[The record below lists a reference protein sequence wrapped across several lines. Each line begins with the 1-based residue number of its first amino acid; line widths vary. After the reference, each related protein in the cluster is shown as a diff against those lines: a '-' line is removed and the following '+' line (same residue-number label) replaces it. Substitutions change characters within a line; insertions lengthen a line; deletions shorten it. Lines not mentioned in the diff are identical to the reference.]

1 LVFLLFATFVN
12 AQDIVLSQP
21 FMSGQLLSPASVG
34 NGLYKRRIK
43 GNLKAQMIGGNN
55 LYQTMVVG
63 MDTRFKSADE
73 NSKNYLGIGGQIVSD
88 QVNNGLMQSNYI
100 GLNLAYHIFI
110 DKYLYKDIALGF
122 GTVFAQTTLDKSK
135 LFFGDQYDYA
145 GGITSNGTMES
156 LPPYPSEVSAIAG
169 LLYTQHN
176 QEVFIQT
183 GVNASFFS
191 KPNITYS
198 ITNSATEY
206 SYQFFTNMEFPIL
219 STYSIALHGNMLYKK
234 VKNQYFIGATIGAP
248 ISNDEEN
255 LKRIYFGCFYRY
267 KEAVVPNIS
276 FISNQYIFGISY
288 DIYNPKNNGANLR
301 MSSIELTLS
310 ASFGVKKTDLFRTI
324 FD

>member
-1 LVFLLFATFVN
+1 LSFLLLTIFVN

-21 FMSGQLLSPASVG
+21 FMSGQFLSPASVG

-43 GNLKAQMIGGNN
+43 GNLKAQMIDGNN
-55 LYQTMVVG
+55 LYQTILVAI
-63 MDTRFKSADE
+63 DARFKSADE

-88 QVNNGLMQSNYI
+88 QVHNGLMQSNYI
-100 GLNLAYHIFI
+100 GLNLAYHIFL
-110 DKYLYKDIALGF
+110 DKDLYKTIALGF
-122 GTVFAQTTLDKSK
+122 GTVYAQTTLDKSK

-145 GGITSNGTMES
+145 GGITSNSTMEN

-169 LLYTQHN
+169 FLYTKHN
-176 QEVFIQT
+176 EAIFIQT
-183 GVNASFFS
+183 GGTASFFS

-206 SYQFFTNMEFPIL
+206 SYRFFTNMELPL
-219 STYSIALHGNMLYKK
+219 LNTYSIALHGNMLHKK
-234 VKNQYFIGATIGAP
+234 VKNQYFLGATIGAS
-248 ISNDEEN
+248 ISNDDEN

-267 KEAVVPNIS
+267 KEAFVPTIS
-276 FISNQYIFGISY
+276 FITNQYIFGISY
-288 DIYNPKNNGANLR
+288 DIYNPNNNGANIR

-310 ASFGVKKTDLFRTI
+310 ASFGGKKTNLFRTI

>member
-1 LVFLLFATFVN
+1 LLFTSFVN

-21 FMSGQLLSPASVG
+21 FMSGQFLSPASVG
-34 NGLYKRRIK
+34 NGLYSRRIK
-43 GNLKAQMIGGNN
+43 GNLKAQMIDGNN
-55 LYQTMVVG
+55 LYQTIVVG

-100 GLNLAYHIFI
+100 GLNLAYHIFL
-110 DKYLYKDIALGF
+110 DKDLYKDFALGF
-122 GTVFAQTTLDKSK
+122 GTIYAQTTLDKSK

-145 GGITSNGTMES
+145 GGITSNATMEN
-156 LPPYPSEVSAIAG
+156 LPPYPSEFSAIAG

-176 QEVFIQT
+176 EDAFIQT
-183 GVNASFFS
+183 GGTASFFS

-198 ITNSATEY
+198 ITNSAPEY
-206 SYQFFTNMEFPIL
+206 SYRFFANMELPL
-219 STYSIALHGNMLYKK
+219 LNTYSIALHGNMLHKK
-234 VKNQYFIGATIGAP
+234 VRNQYFLGATIGAP
-248 ISNDEEN
+248 IVRDDEN

-267 KEAVVPNIS
+267 KEAIVPTIS
-276 FISNQYIFGISY
+276 FISNQYIFGMSY
-288 DIYNPKNNGANLR
+288 DIYNPKNNAANLR

-310 ASFGVKKTDLFRTI
+310 ASFGRKKTNLFRTI

>member
-1 LVFLLFATFVN
+1 MFFTSFVN
-12 AQDIVLSQP
+12 VQDIVLSQP
-21 FMSGQLLSPASVG
+21 FMSGQFLSPASVG

-43 GNLKAQMIGGNN
+43 GNLKAQMIDGNN

-73 NSKNYLGIGGQIVSD
+73 NSKNYLGIGGQIISD
-88 QVNNGLMQSNYI
+88 QVKNGLMQSNYI

-110 DKYLYKDIALGF
+110 DKDLYKDIALGF
-122 GTVFAQTTLDKSK
+122 GTVYAQTTLDKSR

-145 GGITSNGTMES
+145 GGLTSKATMEI
-156 LPPYPSEVSAIAG
+156 LPPYPSEFSAIAG

-176 QEVFIQT
+176 EVIFIQT
-183 GVNASFFS
+183 GGTASFFS

-198 ITNSATEY
+198 ITNSASEY
-206 SYQFFTNMEFPIL
+206 SYRFFTNMELPFL
-219 STYSIALHGNMLYKK
+219 NTYSIALHGNMLYKK
-234 VKNQYFIGATIGAP
+234 VKNEYFLGATIGTP
-248 ISNDEEN
+248 ISSDEEN
-255 LKRIYFGCFYRY
+255 LKRIYVGCFYRY
-267 KEAVVPNIS
+267 KEAVVPTIS
-276 FISNQYIFGISY
+276 FISNHYIFGMSY

-310 ASFGVKKTDLFRTI
+310 ASFGEKKTKLFRTI